1 MANDGIML
9 AGAALPEP
17 GHAGVSSNYACHFNI
32 LEEAFM
38 ATIFNQS
45 TVAAQPAGNGATR
58 QQLLTK
64 ARVPGSGI
72 LLDRLTLE
80 RGGEARLAVP
90 ATSVAWIQPLDGQ
103 SLLTHDGSRQTLTEA
118 PIPFLP
124 PGFSAALSA
133 AGGAARLCGG

>member
-45 TVAAQPAGNGATR
+45 TVAAKPAGNGAAR

-80 RGGEARLAVP
+80 RSGEARLA
-90 ATSVAWIQPLDGQ
+90 
-103 SLLTHDGSRQTLTEA
+103 
-118 PIPFLP
+118 
-124 PGFSAALSA
+124 
-133 AGGAARLCGG
+133 GAAARGAGVWR